1 MTAIPRRATRVYR
14 FPGRATALCAGTAT
28 VEVMDR
34 RWLLLGVALLFAALT
49 AVFALRANWFQAAV
63 AAVQATAAFGLTWH
77 AMRRR

>member
-1 MTAIPRRATRVYR
+1 
-14 FPGRATALCAGTAT
+14 
-28 VEVMDR
+28 MDR